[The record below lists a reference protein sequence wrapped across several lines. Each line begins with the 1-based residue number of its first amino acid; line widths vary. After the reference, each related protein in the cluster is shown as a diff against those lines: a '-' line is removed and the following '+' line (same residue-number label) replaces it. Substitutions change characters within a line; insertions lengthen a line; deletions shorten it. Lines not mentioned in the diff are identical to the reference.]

1 MRLRSGRRYQS
12 TYDSYHRNFLYT
24 LGALA
29 AANFGPRPKS
39 LPTGGKK
46 FALPAASSVPKPK
59 AKKGTVTTRGS
70 YSGKMK
76 PKRKNTSDA
85 KYYKYGSIIKTE
97 SGGRVE
103 AEQCAYIKH
112 CNSVK
117 NDMAYAFMGAIVT
130 KLLQGTG
137 RYYRK
142 DSDGHGLPVGTLF
155 RIPRQLDGASGNIDY
170 TVVSGKPLVSDIIS
184 GLVTAAR
191 VPASGEVYQLG
202 LAQIN
207 ISGTAEATLD
217 LENVMIDIK
226 TVSRLKIQNQTEAQ
240 DDTPGIE
247 VDPTNRNDI
256 ENNPLCGYIY
266 GGSKKWSNVSGTVD
280 FGVPNPTSGINTI
293 IIDSKTDRLTKP
305 PRQPFLFG
313 TRKCSWVKLEPG
325 NIKSAVALSEAKM
338 YINTFLVK
346 TSSYMFFES
355 ATCAWGSY
363 NIVGFEKLLDVNSQ
377 RKVNLAYQVDNTTM
391 ICASTHVP
399 RKFATVVRQ

>member
-1 MRLRSGRRYQS
+1 M
-12 TYDSYHRNFLYT
+12 
-24 LGALA
+24 A

-39 LPTGGKK
+39 IPAGGKK
-46 FALPAASSVPKPK
+46 FALPAAPSKKAQSSVKSRN
-59 AKKGTVTTRGS
+59 TTRGS
-70 YSGKMK
+70 FAGKMK
-76 PKRKNTSDA
+76 PKRKNTDDA

-97 SGGRVE
+97 FGGRVQ
-103 AEQCAYIKH
+103 ADQAGYIKH

-117 NDMAYAFMGAIVT
+117 NDMAYALMGAIVT

-170 TVVSGKPLVSDIIS
+170 TVVSGSPLVSDIIA

-191 VPASGEVYQLG
+191 LPASGEVYQFG

-226 TVSRLKIQNQTEAQ
+226 TISRLKIQNQTLAG
-240 DDTPGIE
+240 DDTPGLE

-280 FGVPNPTSGINTI
+280 FGVPGATNGINTLQI
-293 IIDSKTDRLTKP
+293 NSKTDRLTKP

-325 NIKSAVALSEAKM
+325 NIKTSVCLSESKM

-346 TSSYMFFES
+346 ASSYMFFES

-363 NIVGFEKLLDVNSQ
+363 NIIGLEKLLDVNSQ
-377 RKVNLAYQVDNTTM
+377 DKVNFAYQVDNTTM
-391 ICASTHVP
+391 ICATTHVP
-399 RKFATVVRQ
+399 RKFATVVRA